1 MEGSEDIMLKESD
14 ISAMGK
20 VMSFSVGSSIVE
32 LVKGNEVYVV
42 VQRSSVDPSTM
53 LVYGLAYDRKFAEI
67 LFEAVSDEIRLREKS
82 RERLN
87 IS

>member
-14 ISAMGK
+14 ISAMDK

-32 LVKGNEVYVV
+32 LVKGDEAYVV
-42 VQRSSVDPSTM
+42 VQRSSVDPGTM